1 MQKLSTIYM
10 KTILTFILVAVCVT
24 FFSCQK
30 EEKLPVN
37 LTSVTNSG
45 ILSGTIVD
53 YEAGSVDSVK
63 SLDSTIL
70 GRSGVSSSG
79 YFTMELIIPPLL
91 KMGVLSGVQVSDTMA
106 MTGSFYINS
115 FKGINATGELK
126 KCNFATDTLNK
137 PGMSYALFVYSDRA
151 FTMNGMR
158 NQTSTWGNKTYSYD
172 NNYDLAINKGWN
184 ELIVKLISYNETTTS
199 LRSSVILTNTI
210 TADLQWRNFKHS
222 VSFAPK
228 RKSSLKMDF

>member
-1 MQKLSTIYM
+1 M
-10 KTILTFILVAVCVT
+10 KIAFYFILVSLCVT
-24 FFSCQK
+24 FSGCQK
-30 EEKLPVN
+30 DEELPVV
-37 LTSVTNSG
+37 LTSITTGG
-45 ILSGTIVD
+45 IFNGTIMEYV
-53 YEAGSVDSVK
+53 AGSVDSVQ
-63 SLDSTIL
+63 SLNTTIL
-70 GRSGVSSSG
+70 GSSVVSSLGKFS
-79 YFTMELIIPPLL
+79 MKLIVPPLSV
-91 KMGVLSGVQVSDTMA
+91 MGTLSGVLVSDSTA
-106 MTGSFYINS
+106 MTGSFYMNS
-115 FKGINATGELK
+115 FKGQSVTGELK

-172 NNYDLAINKGWN
+172 NNYDVAINKGWN

-228 RKSSLKMDF
+228 RKSNLKMDF